1 MPLLKKLC
9 VLFGLALAILMDR
22 IHTGNSP
29 ALYPK
34 LGLIAAS
41 FDDDGISFIF
51 HSHDTAADAA
61 NCGDFVAH
69 LGVLAHFLFLL
80 LFLAL
85 GAEEDEIQGHNEDS
99 VYQKHNHHLHAA
111 ARGSSCCVKSHY
123 MIHFVN
129 APPN

>member
-9 VLFGLALAILMDR
+9 VLFGLALVILMDR

-29 ALYPK
+29 ALYPE

-51 HSHDTAADAA
+51 YSHDTAADAA

-85 GAEEDEIQGHNEDS
+85 GAEEDKVQRDDKNTVNQQH
-99 VYQKHNHHLHAA
+99 HNHAHAA
-111 ARGSSCCVKSHY
+111 GG
-123 MIHFVN
+123 
-129 APPN
+129 